1 MYESYNSFAK
11 KKHLL
16 DLPHIVGVVSDN
28 ILVSSIITYGGKTF
42 VVSGYLLPPDYQ
54 KSDLFSYKRNC
65 DLLPTTT
72 VTFTSVLPITFYQQ
86 FRGKYVLKVTTNVPN
101 IA

>member
-1 MYESYNSFAK
+1 MYESFSSFNK

-16 DLPHIVGVVSDN
+16 DLPYVVGVVSDN
-28 ILVSSIITYGGKTF
+28 ILVSSVITYGGKTF
-42 VVSGYLLPPDYQ
+42 VVTGYLLPSDYQ
-54 KSDLFSYKRNC
+54 KSDLFSYKRNRE
-65 DLLPTTT
+65 LLPTTT

-86 FRGKYVLKVTTNVPN
+86 FRGKYVLKVTTDVPN

>member
-1 MYESYNSFAK
+1 MYESFSSFAK

-16 DLPHIVGVVSDN
+16 DLSYVVGVVSDN
-28 ILVSSIITYGGKTF
+28 ILVSHVITYGGKTF

-54 KSDLFSYKRNC
+54 KSELFSYKRNC
-65 DLLPTTT
+65 ELLPTTT

-86 FRGKYVLKVTTNVPN
+86 FRGKYVLKVSTNDPN